1 MLLAMTFVYIKFR
14 KQFLQSQISLW
25 NIVQSFRHCH
35 FEKDFQFKYCTETN
49 LNNLKKEKKQHR
61 KMNMIYKEQLH

>member
-1 MLLAMTFVYIKFR
+1 MLLAMTFVYIEFR

-35 FEKDFQFKYCTETN
+35 FWERLPVQVLYWDKFKQFK
-49 LNNLKKEKKQHR
+49 KREKTTPKNEHD
-61 KMNMIYKEQLH
+61 L